1 MIEINDITVRI
12 GSKVLLEHAS
22 AHISDGQKVGLVG
35 ANGCGKSTLFRVL
48 KGELETE
55 TGSVFF
61 PNSYRVTPFVAAH
74 DCCSVAE

>member
-35 ANGCGKSTLFRVL
+35 ANGCGKSTNFCNGWRPRPAMNLPKF
-48 KGELETE
+48 T
-55 TGSVFF
+55 S
-61 PNSYRVTPFVAAH
+61 A
-74 DCCSVAE
+74 